1 MSQSVEPFDP
11 ARHKRGRFSSGVASI
26 DNYLKLTARK
36 HQAANVAAIFVI
48 ADGADGIIGYYALK
62 ATQIDASELGGAVD
76 AKLVARHSEVPAT
89 LLSMLGVDQ
98 SFQGQGIGKML
109 LADALR
115 RSLAA
120 SKLVASQCIVLD
132 VLDDSDAA
140 RRAAFYQALGFAP
153 CTVSGKA
160 RMYLTMK
167 DAAASLG

>member
-1 MSQSVEPFDP
+1 
-11 ARHKRGRFSSGVASI
+11 
-26 DNYLKLTARK
+26 
-36 HQAANVAAIFVI
+36 
-48 ADGADGIIGYYALK
+48 
-62 ATQIDASELGGAVD
+62 
-76 AKLVARHSEVPAT
+76 
-89 LLSMLGVDQ
+89 MLGVDQ

-115 RSLAA
+115 RGLAA

-132 VLDDSDAA
+132 VLDDADVA
-140 RRAAFYQALGFAP
+140 RRAAFYQALSFAP